1 MIFDDKLKKEFSVFC
16 KISGGEFK
24 ENAYLEC
31 SKENYSIKISYTDL
45 GLSLMVGSKFT
56 GDYEILNLNNVKV
69 IDCERL
75 SKNNDFGELEYYIL
89 NIYLDKGLLS
99 IRRSIRENKIIIY
112 LKTPDIE
119 YESSVVF

>member
-1 MIFDDKLKKEFSVFC
+1 MIFDDKIKKEFSIFC

-31 SKENYSIKISYTDL
+31 SKENYSIKISYTDI
-45 GLSLMVGSKFT
+45 GLSLIAGSKIT
-56 GDYEILNLNNVKV
+56 GDYDILNINNVKI

-75 SKNNDFGELEYYIL
+75 SKNNDAGELEYYIF

-112 LKTPDIE
+112 LKTTDIE
-119 YESSVVF
+119 YESSVLF